1 MSFATRRPSAR
12 GCCASSTCR
21 GKTFYIQRLT
31 SCGLLCLPR
40 KNNDCFPLPTPNA
53 DMSDGNLE
61 RRVVAEPT
69 RAEIVEFIRLGL
81 QCNLLSINA
90 IRAWADT
97 VIEEE
102 DSPPDWSIDLAMAG
116 PEDIHDIARHIPLST
131 TADRPMELLL
141 GYCARPVAA
150 PANHSRANRLGL
162 VASLWR
168 RACIFAQARPTSLRL
183 LRIFRP
189 GR

>member
-1 MSFATRRPSAR
+1 
-12 GCCASSTCR
+12 
-21 GKTFYIQRLT
+21 
-31 SCGLLCLPR
+31 
-40 KNNDCFPLPTPNA
+40 
-53 DMSDGNLE
+53 MSDGNLE

-141 GYCARPVAA
+141 GYCA
-150 PANHSRANRLGL
+150 GL
-162 VASLWR
+162 WQRQQITLERIVSVWWRVYGDERASLLKPGPHLYAYYESFVQGVSFHR
-168 RACIFAQARPTSLRL
+168 EMQLLVDQAFQPYLKHANDLPPCLRPA
-183 LRIFRP
+183 
-189 GR
+189 